1 METVSLSALPARNI
15 GQEWLQTLRVLHGR
29 IALAHAARRLHPAR
43 TASCCR
49 VVDTTQMHLNDQF
62 GDDMSENH
70 AALGL
75 GVGAIDLLELAKDVR
90 VVVLWDTRPTSLTLA
105 LRWRSRFGCHARRA
119 RFGELDGTTL
129 KIEENLDGLAHRQ
142 TRWVVA

>member
-15 GQEWLQTLRVLHGR
+15 GQEWRQTLRVLHGR

-43 TASCCR
+43 TASRCR

-75 GVGAIDLLELAKDVR
+75 GVGAIDLLEPAKDVR
-90 VVVLWDTRPTSLTLA
+90 VVVLWDTGPTSLALA
-105 LRWRSRFGCHARRA
+105 LRWRDGAHALAVTRAAPGSVNLMEPPSRLRRTWVGLLTA
-119 RFGELDGTTL
+119 KPDG
-129 KIEENLDGLAHRQ
+129 
-142 TRWVVA
+142 